1 MKVWLG
7 ELGNLFKMNDCNS
20 SPDCT
25 TSFWLR
31 LERSGSRNQKD
42 TVESGIS
49 FNKNSPEKNCLS
61 VGKNNWFSVSGDEF
75 LLHKS
80 LVRIM
85 SSSSFSEIVYVS
97 EVVNASSDHVQK
109 FGRTG
114 LIHRVKIYFVIMKPG
129 LIKLVNNFFIEI
141 AGNDLGFNEVVLF
154 KKRTTLQE

>member
-1 MKVWLG
+1 
-7 ELGNLFKMNDCNS
+7 
-20 SPDCT
+20 
-25 TSFWLR
+25 
-31 LERSGSRNQKD
+31 
-42 TVESGIS
+42 
-49 FNKNSPEKNCLS
+49 
-61 VGKNNWFSVSGDEF
+61 
-75 LLHKS
+75 
-80 LVRIM
+80 M